1 MRNYYRLNSKPC
13 HYSLLAAAASVPPAI
28 AESSEPASLTSTYEP
43 PSLEPL
49 ALSGSIEVAKPH
61 ARCVRQPSTGSGLDV
76 AEVVVCVEEE
86 DPNDSG
92 IESSGGNG
100 GGHPTLE
107 REKGLLERGSS
118 TNSEVF
124 DSEKKVEERGDS
136 AGCRSGM
143 RQRQIS
149 TSLVSHP
156 VVDDN
161 LLDFHGHKLQEGV
174 DPLTVQYSMYAMVCH
189 SGVLGG
195 GHYVSY
201 SKTESKKWFCHNDS
215 SCKEVPEGSIDKS
228 SAYILMYEREGLS
241 MEDYMPD
248 TSNLSKDTGD
258 LDEEFDLDFKKQ
270 CSLM

>member
-1 MRNYYRLNSKPC
+1 
-13 HYSLLAAAASVPPAI
+13 
-28 AESSEPASLTSTYEP
+28 
-43 PSLEPL
+43 
-49 ALSGSIEVAKPH
+49 
-61 ARCVRQPSTGSGLDV
+61 
-76 AEVVVCVEEE
+76 
-86 DPNDSG
+86 
-92 IESSGGNG
+92 
-100 GGHPTLE
+100 
-107 REKGLLERGSS
+107 
-118 TNSEVF
+118 
-124 DSEKKVEERGDS
+124 
-136 AGCRSGM
+136 
-143 RQRQIS
+143 
-149 TSLVSHP
+149 
-156 VVDDN
+156 
-161 LLDFHGHKLQEGV
+161 V

-270 CSLM
+270 CSLMWDLKEIENTLWFKPSMSDSREILLGAGQKFVRDWSELNILLFIDLYSLNIRWRLQVQF